1 MQILVDKLKE
11 EIVALS
17 TKRKEDL
24 QQQQQQQQQ
33 QQHRKNI
40 DGQLVEDLQHRLM
53 ESENLIQAKSEQVDY
68 SRFFFLIK
76 IETVYFKSPSLS
88 KNESISS
95 KKTNVKLV
103 ICNIFHCFF
112 RSNLYVIVYAVSA
125 KRDTN

>member
-24 QQQQQQQQQ
+24 QQQQQQQ

-68 SRFFFLIK
+68 SRFFF
-76 IETVYFKSPSLS
+76 
-88 KNESISS
+88 
-95 KKTNVKLV
+95 
-103 ICNIFHCFF
+103 
-112 RSNLYVIVYAVSA
+112 
-125 KRDTN
+125 

>member
-68 SRFFFLIK
+68 SRFFF
-76 IETVYFKSPSLS
+76 
-88 KNESISS
+88 
-95 KKTNVKLV
+95 
-103 ICNIFHCFF
+103 
-112 RSNLYVIVYAVSA
+112 
-125 KRDTN
+125 

>member
-24 QQQQQQQQQ
+24 QQQQQQQ

-68 SRFFFLIK
+68 SRFFF
-76 IETVYFKSPSLS
+76 F
-88 KNESISS
+88 N
-95 KKTNVKLV
+95 
-103 ICNIFHCFF
+103 
-112 RSNLYVIVYAVSA
+112 
-125 KRDTN
+125 